1 MTRIFGLLIS
11 LAITLAAAPA
21 GAVDLKVTSA
31 GAVRGLIAGMIE
43 DYKRQTGQTFDFTIG
58 TTGQLR
64 AIITSGFP
72 ADLVIT
78 SGPLMAELEK
88 TGNLT
93 PDSRVDLGRIGIGV
107 VVREGA
113 ALLPDVLTVESFKQ
127 ALVEAKSVAHTD
139 PTAGG
144 TSGIYLVSVLERL
157 GIADTVKKKAVLES
171 GGKETAEAVANGKAE
186 IGVTFIS
193 EILAVK
199 GAKLVAPLPA
209 EIQDYTL
216 YTTAIPKASTDPAA
230 ARAFVSHLTSAAMAP
245 RWKAAG
251 FEPPK

>member
-1 MTRIFGLLIS
+1 MRRRFGFLIF
-11 LAITLAAAPA
+11 LATALGAASASA
-21 GAVDLKVTSA
+21 ADLKVTSA

-64 AIITSGFP
+64 AIIQSGFP
-72 ADLVIT
+72 SDLVIT

-93 PDSRVDLGRIGIGV
+93 PGSRADLGRIGIGV

-113 ALLPDVLTVESFKQ
+113 AAPDVSTVESFKT
-127 ALVEAKSVAHTD
+127 ALMNAKSVAHTD

-144 TSGIYLVSVLERL
+144 TSGIYLVGVLERL
-157 GIADTVKKKAVLES
+157 GIADEVKKKAVLES
-171 GGKETAEAVANGKAE
+171 GGKETAEAVAGGRAE

-216 YTTAIPKASTDPAA
+216 YTSAIPKASTDPAT

>member
-11 LAITLAAAPA
+11 IALAAAPA
-21 GAVDLKVTSA
+21 RAADLKVTSA

-43 DYKRQTGQTFDFTIG
+43 DYKQQTGKTFDFTIG

-64 AIITSGFP
+64 AIIQSGFP

-113 ALLPDVLTVESFKQ
+113 AAPDVSTTEAFKK
-127 ALVEAKSVAHTD
+127 ALIAAKSVAHTD

-157 GIADTVKKKAVLES
+157 GIADIVKQKAVLEA
-171 GGKETAEAVANGKAE
+171 GGKETAEAVADGRAE

-209 EIQDYTL
+209 DIQDYTL
-216 YTTAIPKASTDPAA
+216 YTTAIPKASTDPGA
-230 ARAFVSHLTSAAMAP
+230 ARAFVAHLTSPAMAV